1 MTLTDRGRTPPL
13 VVNAKERWRK
23 DGARAMTPKQKVQ
36 VHIQIERENRRKL
49 NEWKQKKG
57 GGNRAEL
64 PCKVVA

>member
-1 MTLTDRGRTPPL
+1 
-13 VVNAKERWRK
+13 
-23 DGARAMTPKQKVQ
+23 MTPKQKVQ